1 MYQKQIAR
9 EACGHRLN
17 ISTIQVDRIIAY
29 VDIYLLGSVQK
40 NWEPRATKVLVNNVV
55 VQAKGE
61 ERIKVVQVRDLPKR
75 SQASECQCGPVAR
88 YDPKRT
94 PWSLVF
100 HGVSHVR
107 LHGRELGSSAT

>member
-1 MYQKQIAR
+1 M
-9 EACGHRLN
+9 
-17 ISTIQVDRIIAY
+17 
-29 VDIYLLGSVQK
+29 
-40 NWEPRATKVLVNNVV
+40 LVNNVV

-75 SQASECQCGPVAR
+75 SQARWLVMTH
-88 YDPKRT
+88 DPKIT

-107 LHGRELGSSAT
+107 LH